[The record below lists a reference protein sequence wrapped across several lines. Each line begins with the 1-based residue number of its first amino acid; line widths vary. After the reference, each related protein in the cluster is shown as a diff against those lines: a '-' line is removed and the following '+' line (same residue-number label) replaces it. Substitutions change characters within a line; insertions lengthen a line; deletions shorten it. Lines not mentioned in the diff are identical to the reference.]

1 MPCTL
6 HDGWM
11 SCCCTGQR
19 QVAEF
24 AIDYLDSLS
33 TVPLVERHPQL
44 RQPLYSSLLQVSRWH
59 LTPQL
64 ACARLSPFPLCFMCE
79 SLSAFACT
87 KSSCLLLRSKLRSS
101 EKDEEK
107 SRSVSSPYQAKSLD
121 SSLLIACGHVT
132 LLLSTSLF
140 LPLLPCSYID
150 SCVAWPLRELLLVR
164 ASPCSVWIGA
174 GAVCPHAVSPG
185 LHHLGRLGGRR

>member
-44 RQPLYSSLLQVSRWH
+44 RQPLYSSLLQVSPSH
-59 LTPQL
+59 LKPRLT
-64 ACARLSPFPLCFMCE
+64 CARLPPFLFPLGFVCE

-101 EKDEEK
+101 EEEEEERK
-107 SRSVSSPYQAKSLD
+107 KKCFLPQSSQVIGSITVICLRPHYPSATQ
-121 SSLLIACGHVT
+121 
-132 LLLSTSLF
+132 LLLPPTPSL
-140 LPLLPCSYID
+140 
-150 SCVAWPLRELLLVR
+150 
-164 ASPCSVWIGA
+164 
-174 GAVCPHAVSPG
+174 
-185 LHHLGRLGGRR
+185 